1 MDYQKIS
8 FPESVKLLADKYNVD
23 LKKIAKTSEPE
34 KYSILYEL
42 HEVAEDLYQKNLFS
56 KKGKLALNYLKE
68 RGLTIDT
75 IKKYKIGLSFN
86 MWDDLVKKCKGK
98 GYRRKY
104 IEESGLF
111 IKSKKGVFDRFRS
124 RIMFPIHHLNG
135 KTVGFGGRIFG
146 SDDMSKY
153 MNSPETIIY
162 KKSDILYGLNF
173 SRSAILRYNYTIL
186 VEGYMDLIQMTQAG
200 VEPVVAVS
208 GTAFTE
214 RHALALKRV
223 TKNVLLLYD
232 ADSAGG
238 KAIIKAGWMLF
249 KTGLYPSVILPPS
262 GKDPDDWVRDE
273 GIETVKAS
281 IEDPLDYCSFHL
293 SFYNAKNLTGAE
305 REEYILNLSKNLV
318 NIDNK
323 IIRNDLIRVFSQ
335 NLILEEKELINLIN
349 KNKTKSITN
358 VELNSEQDKSSFSS
372 QVDKAQFELVKLLLN
387 ENSST
392 RQYVKDKVSTDL
404 FQNPVLKNIAEKAIQ
419 VSENNFSK
427 IIENIPDNEEKGT
440 IIKILMEDLGNVEA
454 EEIVSDCL
462 KILISAPIK
471 EKIKALRINIKEKE
485 LRGEDPSIDIFSLEK
500 YRKKLNEF

>member
-1 MDYQKIS
+1 M
-8 FPESVKLLADKYNVD
+8 
-23 LKKIAKTSEPE
+23 
-34 KYSILYEL
+34 
-42 HEVAEDLYQKNLFS
+42 
-56 KKGKLALNYLKE
+56 
-68 RGLTIDT
+68 
-75 IKKYKIGLSFN
+75 
-86 MWDDLVKKCKGK
+86 
-98 GYRRKY
+98 
-104 IEESGLF
+104 
-111 IKSKKGVFDRFRS
+111 
-124 RIMFPIHHLNG
+124 
-135 KTVGFGGRIFG
+135 
-146 SDDMSKY
+146 
-153 MNSPETIIY
+153 
-162 KKSDILYGLNF
+162 
-173 SRSAILRYNYTIL
+173 
-186 VEGYMDLIQMTQAG
+186 
-200 VEPVVAVS
+200 
-208 GTAFTE
+208 
-214 RHALALKRV
+214 
-223 TKNVLLLYD
+223 
-232 ADSAGG
+232 
-238 KAIIKAGWMLF
+238 
-249 KTGLYPSVILPPS
+249 ILPPS

-372 QVDKAQFELVKLLLN
+372 QIDKAQFELVKLLLN
-387 ENSST
+387 ENSSI

-427 IIENIPDNEEKGT
+427 IIENISDNEEKGT

-471 EKIKALRINIKEKE
+471 EKDKGFKDKYKRKRIKR
-485 LRGEDPSIDIFSLEK
+485 RGSL
-500 YRKKLNEF
+500 N